1 MSEDRYRLGQYGFLY
16 DTWPDPPQEVVSAVG
31 NNGPIAPI
39 ISDDLLEFI
48 NGWAGAMDQD
58 SAEIELLKRSRDG
71 YQHDAQI
78 ATSILRQLIAC
89 SQASDL
95 SQLSR
100 NEAVLGVVIAAEAY
114 LGSMRGEK

>member
-1 MSEDRYRLGQYGFLY
+1 MSEDRYQLGQHGFLY
-16 DTWPDPPQEVVSAVG
+16 DTWPDPPQVVVSAVG

-39 ISDDLLEFI
+39 ISEDFLDTL
-48 NGWAGAMDQD
+48 NGWTQMLSDAFA
-58 SAEIELLKRSRDG
+58 SAELLARSRDG
-71 YQHDAQI
+71 WQHDAQI